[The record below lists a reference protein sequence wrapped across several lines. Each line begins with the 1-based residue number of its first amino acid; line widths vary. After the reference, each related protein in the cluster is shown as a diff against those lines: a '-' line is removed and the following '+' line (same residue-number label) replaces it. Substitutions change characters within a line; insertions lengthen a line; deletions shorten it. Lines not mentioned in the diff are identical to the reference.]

1 MRLLNLTLLPFNST
15 MVRLK
20 DEGAAKF
27 LLKNSFQFHYGT
39 IKRRRA
45 TCLSF
50 PTANFNSTMV
60 RLKEPAAIPKA
71 IHQRFQ
77 FHYGTIK
84 SLITP
89 DEVANLSRFQFH
101 YGTIK
106 SEFHIYRGTHIHNFN
121 STMVRLKG
129 EVMKHH
135 ASSTSISIP
144 LWYD

>member
-39 IKRRRA
+39 IKSNRVEA
-45 TCLSF
+45 VTDVEL
-50 PTANFNSTMV
+50 TFNSTMV
-60 RLKEPAAIPKA
+60 RLKVFEGK
-71 IHQRFQ
+71 QRRRLQLFQ

-84 SLITP
+84 S
-89 DEVANLSRFQFH
+89 
-101 YGTIK
+101 
-106 SEFHIYRGTHIHNFN
+106 
-121 STMVRLKG
+121 
-129 EVMKHH
+129 
-135 ASSTSISIP
+135 SSSPTVPHTSAISIP